1 MLVVCK
7 ELFANSYAFLSFF
20 LCGKQLHNSYHRHSV
35 SNLITITPAKT
46 TVTIT
51 PTAPISQ
58 HQKVS
63 SYIGLHLSSQSTP
76 HSTLS
81 TNSSGNSVT
90 TPISSLAPMNY
101 CKYYH
106 SFFLCACVFLLFVFL
121 VLFEMKSN
129 DFFFSTNWFF
139 YVINPI
145 ILNIKVRINVQVKWQ
160 RRWHQSDDQVQRAV
174 VVTIS
179 KPPAKIYSVILVH
192 TEI

>member
-1 MLVVCK
+1 MFFFWKKSLDCSLTEHARCLQRAFREFSCFLVV
-7 ELFANSYAFLSFF
+7 FF

-51 PTAPISQ
+51 PTAPLTQ

-76 HSTLS
+76 HSSLS

-106 SFFLCACVFLLFVFL
+106 SFFFLYVCVFVVFFPL
-121 VLFEMKSN
+121 VLRGIDIHLTILFEMKSN
-129 DFFFSTNWFF
+129 DFF
-139 YVINPI
+139 
-145 ILNIKVRINVQVKWQ
+145 LVQLIVL
-160 RRWHQSDDQVQRAV
+160 
-174 VVTIS
+174 
-179 KPPAKIYSVILVH
+179 YY
-192 TEI
+192 